1 MVEEKTFSNCFRVIR
16 LFEVL
21 KGQRKEKRKK
31 DRTSLWLD
39 FTQEERTKRSSAFS
53 RIKEADM
60 VDIRA

>member
-1 MVEEKTFSNCFRVIR
+1 MVEEKTFSNCFHVIR

-31 DRTSLWLD
+31 DRTFLLRN
-39 FTQEERTKRSSAFS
+39 FTQEERTKRRSAFS